1 MSKQHAVF
9 IIFELLSLSSH
20 SNILIFLRISQN
32 SRKKKSRN
40 RGEAS
45 GINTFLPNI
54 LILYPLKNTKKPLV

>member
-32 SRKKKSRN
+32 SREKKAAIEPFTSLKPTTLLKALLVM
-40 RGEAS
+40 GA
-45 GINTFLPNI
+45 FLR
-54 LILYPLKNTKKPLV
+54 T